1 MSGVSKSIAQPQEK
15 MDGRAPYPLED
26 KPGHLIRRVQQVAV
40 RLFSEHVSADMT
52 PVQFAA
58 LVALD
63 SHPRIGQAALAAII
77 GYDRAT
83 IGGVIDR
90 LESKGLVARSADPDD
105 RRSNILTLTSAGHA
119 AMIAATPEVEAVQTA
134 LLAPLNA
141 NERLQFE
148 AMCRKIL
155 QANRG

>member
-1 MSGVSKSIAQPQEK
+1 MPGVSKPAHAQSEQ
-15 MDGRAPYPLED
+15 GARAPYPLED
-26 KPGHLIRRVQQVAV
+26 KPGHLVRRVQQVAV
-40 RLFSEHVSADMT
+40 RLFAEHVSTEMT

-63 SHPRIGQAALAAII
+63 SHPRIGQAALAAMI

-90 LESKGLVARSADPDD
+90 LETKGLVARAADPHD
-105 RRSNILTLTSAGHA
+105 RRSNILTLTPTGRE
-119 AMIAATPEVEAVQTA
+119 AMTTAMPQVEAVQSA
-134 LLAPLNA
+134 LLAPLSGP
-141 NERLQFE
+141 ERQQFE
-148 AMCRKIL
+148 DMCRKIL